1 MSFTNPIPAANR
13 LLATLPVKDQEHLLI
28 HCELVD
34 LHYADIL
41 YLAGEPMPHVYF
53 PTNCCVC
60 QVIQLNP
67 DSSLEVGLVGNEGM
81 LGNTLMLGI
90 DLAPFQTVVQGAGS
104 ALRITTALFLDE
116 LQHSRALQEKL
127 SGYLFVSIT
136 QLAQTAACNRYHQ
149 VEARLA
155 RWLLMTHDR
164 LHADTFY
171 VTHLFLANMLG
182 VRRVGVTKAALS
194 LQQHNLIS
202 YRRGHVT
209 ILDRS
214 GLKAMACS
222 CYLSD
227 TETYQRI
234 LG

>member
-1 MSFTNPIPAANR
+1 MSFTKTIPATNR
-13 LLATLPVKDQEHLLI
+13 LLATLPLKDREHLLI
-28 HCELVD
+28 NCETVD
-34 LHYADIL
+34 LNFADIL
-41 YLAGEPMPHVYF
+41 YMDGEPMPHVYF
-53 PTNCCVC
+53 PTNSCIC
-60 QVIQLNP
+60 QTIQLNR

-81 LGNTLMLGI
+81 LGSTLMLGI
-90 DLAPFQTVVQGAGS
+90 DYAPFKTLVQGTGS
-104 ALRITTALFLDE
+104 ALRITTSLFLDE
-116 LQHSRALQEKL
+116 LQQSRALQEKL
-127 SGYLFVSIT
+127 SSYLFVSLT

-164 LHADTFY
+164 LHTDTFY

-182 VRRVGVTKAALS
+182 VRRVGITKAALS
-194 LQQHNLIS
+194 LQQHSLIS
-202 YRRGHVT
+202 YRRGHIT

-222 CYLSD
+222 CYRSD
-227 TETYQRI
+227 IETYQRI